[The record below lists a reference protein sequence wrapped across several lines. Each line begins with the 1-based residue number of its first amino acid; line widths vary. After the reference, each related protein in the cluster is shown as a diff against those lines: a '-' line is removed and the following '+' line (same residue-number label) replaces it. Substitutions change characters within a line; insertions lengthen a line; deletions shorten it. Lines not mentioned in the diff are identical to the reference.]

1 MLKGFSNITL
11 LAILAVLVGIYLL
24 INFTGGKQRSKSF
37 KSELVKIDTSAVNK
51 IEIEKNNEK
60 LLIKKE
66 SNQWKVRLKSGEEV
80 KAKASNVKSTL
91 TSLMSI
97 KPSRLAAKEESKWKD
112 YQVDSAGTRVKVYE
126 DDQLATDI
134 ILGRFGVQGRQRY
147 HTFVRLA
154 DDKEVYAANDF
165 MSMSIPTD
173 ASGYRDNVLF
183 RLNKDSIDQ
192 NFFNYPDFFV
202 TLQATDDYSF
212 INDQRSDSANTAKYL
227 SGLNLVT
234 STKFYD
240 DTENLNDPAF
250 TVTIKQ
256 NNLPDINLLAYQY
269 GTDWI
274 IHTPNNPEG
283 HFRDQ
288 SLYDRLFK
296 RRSYFLGSE

>member
-80 KAKASNVKSTL
+80 KAEASNVTSTL

-126 DDQLATDI
+126 DDQLTTDI

-154 DDKEVYAANDF
+154 DDNEVYAANDF

-192 NFFNYPDFFV
+192 IVFNYPDSAF
-202 TLQATDDYSF
+202 TLQSRDDYWF
-212 INDQRSDSANTAKYL
+212 INDQRSDSAKTAKYL

-240 DTENLNDPAF
+240 DTENLNDPSF

>member
-1 MLKGFSNITL
+1 M

-66 SNQWKVRLKSGEEV
+66 SNQWKVRLKSGKAV
-80 KAKASNVKSTL
+80 NAKASNVKSTL

-112 YQVDSAGTRVKVYE
+112 YQVDSAGTRLKVYE
-126 DDQLATDI
+126 DDQLTTDI

-173 ASGYRDNVLF
+173 ASGYRNNVLF
-183 RLNKDSIDQ
+183 RLNKDSLDQ
-192 NFFNYPDFFV
+192 IVFNYPDSAF
-202 TLQATDDYSF
+202 TLQSMDDYWF
-212 INDQRSDSANTAKYL
+212 INDQRVDSANTAKYL

-250 TVTIKQ
+250 TVTFKQ

-269 GTDWI
+269 VTDWI